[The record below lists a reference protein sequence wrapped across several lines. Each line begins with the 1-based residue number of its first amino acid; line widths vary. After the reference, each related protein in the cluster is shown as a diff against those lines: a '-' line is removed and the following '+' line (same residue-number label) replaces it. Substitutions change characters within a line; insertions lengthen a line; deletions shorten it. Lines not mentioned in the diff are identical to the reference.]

1 LLRGH
6 FYGDAEGGSGMSARR
21 EGFAVWTSVETALPD
36 EELIVLFALDDRE
49 VWLGCLTDDGWIEM
63 NGEPID
69 ANRVTH
75 WMHMPAHPAELED
88 K

>member
-1 LLRGH
+1 
-6 FYGDAEGGSGMSARR
+6 MSARR

-88 K
+88 KS